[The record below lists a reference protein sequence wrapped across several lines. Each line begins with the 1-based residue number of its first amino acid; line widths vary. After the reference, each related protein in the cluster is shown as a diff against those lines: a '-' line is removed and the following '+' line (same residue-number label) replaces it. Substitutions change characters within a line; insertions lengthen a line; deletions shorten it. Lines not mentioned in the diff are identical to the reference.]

1 VTAVPTLTDDELYGA
16 GLAALGASPG
26 MLRKFLDGYD
36 AAEAWEAIARG
47 RHRADPDRRY
57 RTKAVPRTLAA
68 VATSCVQAGVSV
80 MILGRPGYPPA
91 LADDRQAPAVL
102 FGMGEVASLERKPRV
117 AVVGTRSATAYGLG
131 VASELGRDLAR
142 SGVVVVSGGALG
154 IDSAAHSGALGVDD
168 GAATVAVLGTALDAA
183 TTRSQSALRDAL
195 GCRGAM
201 LSEIPPGVHSAPW
214 WFAVRNRV
222 MAALAH
228 VVVVVECH
236 HRGGSLHTVAAALAR
251 GVIVTAVPGSVRSP
265 ASAGTN
271 RLLVEGAAPVRD
283 VDDVLTAV
291 DLAIVTRSDITP
303 PRRPPVIH
311 CRPGTGPPPPLRAMA
326 SRVREAL
333 DQDPATLDVVVS
345 RSGLSLGEVSL
356 ALEEL
361 SDAGLAV
368 GEKGWWSLP
377 RR

>member
-1 VTAVPTLTDDELYGA
+1 MPTLTDDELYGA
-16 GLAALGASPG
+16 GLAGLGASPG

-36 AAEAWEAIARG
+36 APEAWEAIARG

-57 RTKAVPRTLAA
+57 RTKAVPRTLDT

-102 FGMGEVASLERKPRV
+102 FGMGEVTALERKPRV
-117 AVVGTRSATAYGLG
+117 TVVGTRSATAYGLG

-168 GAATVAVLGTALDAA
+168 GVATVAVLGTALDAA

-201 LSEIPPGVHSAPW
+201 MSEIPPGVHSARW
-214 WFAVRNRV
+214 CFAVRNRV

-251 GVIVTAVPGSVRSP
+251 GVTVTAVPGSVRSS

-291 DLAIVTRSDITP
+291 ELAIVTRPDITP

-311 CRPGTGPPPPLRAMA
+311 RQPGPGPLPPLRAMA

-333 DQDPATLDVVVS
+333 DQDPATLDVVVR
-345 RSGLSLGEVSL
+345 RSGLPLGEVSL

-368 GEKGWWSLP
+368 GEKGWWSRP